1 MSAASATTTMVRM
14 AIGFSGGATLSTRA
28 QREEAERM
36 RAALEDGLSWHSVTT
51 ADGDVV
57 VALHRVA
64 YLQVDPGD
72 QRLGFG

>member
-1 MSAASATTTMVRM
+1 MSAASEGATTVRL

-28 QREEAERM
+28 GREEAERM
-36 RAALEDGLSWHSVTT
+36 RAALADGLSWHTVTT